1 MIEMTLEDAKQ
12 ILCANVMV
20 ACERAGFAMPTCKMV
35 EDALDIVL
43 ENPRIMRLPE
53 AMSKYDP
60 VLAEF
65 KNCNGDTFTKWVDA
79 VISPDLRHVTVTDLY
94 CEEPESRRLDLG
106 FNLYNRMFRF
116 WTGKP
121 TDEQRNAEPW
131 QSV

>member
-1 MIEMTLEDAKQ
+1 MTDALNVKQMLESVEPYAQALTSVTVPSNVILETLEYVREQ
-12 ILCANVMV
+12 
-20 ACERAGFAMPTCKMV
+20 EQ
-35 EDALDIVL
+35 
-43 ENPRIMRLPE
+43 PRIMRLPE

-94 CEEPESRRLDLG
+94 CEEPESRKLDLG

-131 QSV
+131 QTV